1 MGGGSVIHLNK
12 DNFET
17 EVLKASGPVLVDFW
31 AAWCG
36 PCRSIAPVLEELAD
50 EYSGKLKVCKLNVDE
65 NQETASGYDIMSIPT
80 LILFKDG
87 TIQKKLIGATPKKSL
102 VESLAEWLR

>member
-1 MGGGSVIHLNK
+1 MDEASIIHLNK

-36 PCRSIAPVLEELAD
+36 PCRSIAPVLEELAS
-50 EYSGKLKVCKLNVDE
+50 EYAGKLKVCKLNVDE
-65 NQETASGYDIMSIPT
+65 GQETATSYEVMSIPT

-87 TIQKKLIGATPKKSL
+87 SIQKRLVGAMSKKSL
-102 VESLAEWLR
+102 VESLANWLR

>member
-12 DNFET
+12 DNFEA
-17 EVLKASGPVLVDFW
+17 EVLKANGPVLVDFW

-36 PCRSIAPVLEELAD
+36 PCRSIAPVLEELAG

-87 TIQKKLIGATPKKSL
+87 AIQKKLVGAMPKKSL